1 MFVKGQ
7 KVNLLKHKCIGT
19 VNYVGTDEVCIKC
32 VGFNVWCDKD
42 GYLPHTNIKLI
53 ETIDKFILGQQVYAI
68 STINDKKVAIIGN
81 IVDKSDNG
89 MYKFKPFLSKD
100 YLNIAEDNLIKIEK
114 IKFK

>member
-7 KVNLLKHKCIGT
+7 KVNLPKHNCIGT
-19 VNYVGTDEVCIKC
+19 VNYVCENEICIKC
-32 VGFNVWCDKD
+32 TGFNVWCDKD

-53 ETIDKFILGQQVYAI
+53 ETIDKFIPGQQAYAI
-68 STINDKKVAIIGN
+68 GTINGKKVAIVGN

-100 YLNIAEDNLIKIEK
+100 YLNIAEDNLIEIEK
-114 IKFK
+114 MKFK